1 MKILLDYFILGFILG
16 YSRLLIKTSFKLV
29 FKDLSDRD
37 TIKALFCH
45 FSSGQDHSL
54 NNSEW
59 QLNH

>member
-1 MKILLDYFILGFILG
+1 M
-16 YSRLLIKTSFKLV
+16 V